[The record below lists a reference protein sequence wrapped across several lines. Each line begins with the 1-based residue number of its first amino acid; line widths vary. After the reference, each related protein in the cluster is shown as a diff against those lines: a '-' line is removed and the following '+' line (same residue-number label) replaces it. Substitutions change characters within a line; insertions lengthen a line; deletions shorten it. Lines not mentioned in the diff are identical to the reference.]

1 MRAACGVLAHCA
13 PASGGLLG
21 VAVLEPKQA
30 ANMISLVF
38 HHTPIPPSRQPHRVR
53 MAHNLIVNYG
63 LYRDLEVFVRGGHG
77 EEMGRAGVV
86 AVCCAQVAGK
96 VG

>member
-1 MRAACGVLAHCA
+1 
-13 PASGGLLG
+13 
-21 VAVLEPKQA
+21 
-30 ANMISLVF
+30 
-38 HHTPIPPSRQPHRVR
+38 

-63 LYRDLEVFVRGGHG
+63 LYRDLEVFVRGGYG

>member
-1 MRAACGVLAHCA
+1 M
-13 PASGGLLG
+13 
-21 VAVLEPKQA
+21 EPKQA